1 MINISYN
8 RTLNQTGVEVGDL
21 SPIGG
26 GPVKV
31 LFKNIISKEIH
42 LSQTLNSNTWCK
54 WSGAELITDILIY
67 DANDNLIHKHQ
78 WDILSDGDE
87 IEKSLWFYM
96 KSRKERGIKSNG
108 LVIGSHDGRNGHWIY
123 PIKQNLST
131 ALLIDGSEK
140 QFSNLTKNYEWNS
153 NVKMMNTIVT
163 PNGGPVVWYQGGEG
177 YTDTV
182 VSDLIHDWLDDS
194 QITKVEKESISFVE
208 LTNSNNFD
216 WIHLDVEGI
225 DGDLILS
232 LEKLPNVIV
241 YESMNLGVEMEN
253 KLKEWFQQNGYT
265 TLVCDGNTMATKI
278 KQSL

>member
-8 RTLNQTGVEVGDL
+8 RMLNQTGVEVGDL
-21 SPIGG
+21 APIGG

-42 LSQTLNSNTWCK
+42 LSQILNSNTWCK

-67 DANDNLIHKHQ
+67 DENDNLIHKHQ
-78 WDILSDGDE
+78 WDILSNGDE

-96 KSRKERGIKSNG
+96 KSRKERGVKSNG

-140 QFSNLTKNYEWNS
+140 QFGNLTKNYEWNS

-163 PNGGPVVWYQGGEG
+163 PNGGTVVWYQGGEG

-182 VSDLIHDWLDDS
+182 VSELIHDWLDET
-194 QITKVEKESISFVE
+194 QITKVEKESISFVD

-241 YESMNLGVEMEN
+241 YESMNLGDEMEN
-253 KLKEWFQQNGYT
+253 KLKEWFNQNGYT
-265 TLVCDGNTMATKI
+265 TLVCNGNTMATKI
-278 KQSL
+278 NQSL